1 MDGAHEAAVRA
12 HAADA
17 DATPSEHKFS
27 YPDGT
32 PPPRL
37 DAADGK
43 ISHGGRQGHRLQIGY
58 SSPSSLFVIS
68 LCVENLFC
76 YFTDR

>member
-37 DAADGK
+37 ASTPPMAKLATVVAKGIASKLD
-43 ISHGGRQGHRLQIGY
+43 IQV
-58 SSPSSLFVIS
+58 FVIL